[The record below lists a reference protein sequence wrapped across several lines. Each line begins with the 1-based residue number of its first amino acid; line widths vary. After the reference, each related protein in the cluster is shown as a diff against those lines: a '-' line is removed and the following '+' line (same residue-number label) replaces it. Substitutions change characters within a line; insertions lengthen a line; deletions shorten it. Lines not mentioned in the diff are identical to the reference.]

1 MVHSK
6 IDTED
11 ALEKFIV
18 RPEHGDDLGL
28 IAAAHVGANPENLKY

>member
-11 ALEKFIV
+11 ALENFII

-28 IAAAHVGANPENLKY
+28 IAAAHVGANPKNLKY